1 MNKEK
6 FSVYEKANTDKYGKA
21 VVDCARLV
29 MKYLDEYRK
38 PLPSDFSNESAYG
51 LMLKADKEIQYGL
64 SGMQCSMIVTMV
76 EECHPRGEEFS
87 RTYSKARRN
96 RKGI

>member
-1 MNKEK
+1 MDKKK

-29 MKYLDEYRK
+29 MKYLDEDK
-38 PLPSDFSNESAYG
+38 TPLPSDYSNESAYG

-64 SGMQCSMIVTMV
+64 SGLQCNMIAAMV
-76 EECHPRGEEFS
+76 EDCHPRGKEFY
-87 RTYSKARRN
+87 RTYCKARKKN
-96 RKGI
+96 L